1 MASRSR
7 SGSRSLKSTS
17 SKAMKFF
24 SGNSLLTNLA
34 IFITIAV
41 SISYL
46 AKQHFYALI
55 MLYGVAA
62 IIFLI
67 SKNILMSLALAII
80 LTNLF
85 APPPVKRVKF
95 FREGMEH
102 MEDIIKEKKEKVID
116 DLKAIRDN
124 VHDDDN
130 LTPSKKDQ
138 IKNLIGSRAGP
149 SESIIKKLDMSL
161 KDKDNSDYEAYP
173 KSQLISD
180 LNTLKDTNGLAA
192 AAKATVNNIINEINT
207 QNQENS
213 NSPSSNQQGF
223 TESMSAAEAQEAPLN
238 RKKNN

>member
-7 SGSRSLKSTS
+7 SGSRSFKSSS

-67 SKNILMSLALAII
+67 SKNVLMSLALAII

-95 FREGMEH
+95 FREGNQNMGKKQEH
-102 MEDIIKEKKEKVID
+102 INKLKEIKGHINSSD
-116 DLKAIRDN
+116 DLPQNKKNVMVPKITTIINLLEDENKTLSQIRDGLLSDIDELLGLYPSN
-124 VHDDDN
+124 PPPDGASPDGRVKLQELRN
-130 LTPSKKDQ
+130 NIAAQENFVGMFEGNTNMNKTSQKTPST
-138 IKNLIGSRAGP
+138 P
-149 SESIIKKLDMSL
+149 S
-161 KDKDNSDYEAYP
+161 P
-173 KSQLISD
+173 P
-180 LNTLKDTNGLAA
+180 TL
-192 AAKATVNNIINEINT
+192 
-207 QNQENS
+207 
-213 NSPSSNQQGF
+213 P
-223 TESMSAAEAQEAPLN
+223 PP
-238 RKKNN
+238 

>member
-7 SGSRSLKSTS
+7 SGSRSFKSSS

-67 SKNILMSLALAII
+67 SKNVLMSLALAII

-95 FREGMEH
+95 FREGNQNMGPKERH
-102 MEDIIKEKKEKVID
+102 TNKLKEIKGHINSSDLPQNKKNVMVPKITTIINLLEDEDKT
-116 DLKAIRDN
+116 LSQIRDGLLS
-124 VHDDDN
+124 DIDE
-130 LTPSKKDQ
+130 LLGLYPSNPPPD
-138 IKNLIGSRAGP
+138 GASPDGRV
-149 SESIIKKLDMSL
+149 KLREFR
-161 KDKDNSDYEAYP
+161 DK
-173 KSQLISD
+173 I
-180 LNTLKDTNGLAA
+180 AA
-192 AAKATVNNIINEINT
+192 
-207 QNQENS
+207 QENFVGMLEG
-213 NSPSSNQQGF
+213 NTNMNKP
-223 TESMSAAEAQEAPLN
+223 P
-238 RKKNN
+238 

>member
-7 SGSRSLKSTS
+7 SGSRSLKSSS

-67 SKNILMSLALAII
+67 SKNVLMSLALAII

-95 FREGMEH
+95 FREGME
-102 MEDIIKEKKEKVID
+102 
-116 DLKAIRDN
+116 N
-124 VHDDDN
+124 
-130 LTPSKKDQ
+130 
-138 IKNLIGSRAGP
+138 
-149 SESIIKKLDMSL
+149 
-161 KDKDNSDYEAYP
+161 
-173 KSQLISD
+173 
-180 LNTLKDTNGLAA
+180 
-192 AAKATVNNIINEINT
+192 
-207 QNQENS
+207 ENS
-213 NSPSSNQQGF
+213 NFNKDRAIIDLNEIKTKVQADAPTGPKKTETIDHIDRIVKNLEGPNGNARFKGEFLKDLTNPDYENNNSGKGLKQLLPSPGEKPELKKAYDKIDNMIEKVKKIQPNSNQQGF
-223 TESMSAAEAQEAPLN
+223 TESMNPRMRQEAPPSLRPN
-238 RKKNN
+238 KK